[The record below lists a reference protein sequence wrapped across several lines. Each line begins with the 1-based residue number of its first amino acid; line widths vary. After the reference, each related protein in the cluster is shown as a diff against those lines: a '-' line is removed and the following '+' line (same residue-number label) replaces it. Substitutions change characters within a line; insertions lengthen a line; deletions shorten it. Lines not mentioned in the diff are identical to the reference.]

1 MATADISGLFGG
13 TLTPE
18 EQQRQLTEARATQFA
33 QLAPSQQ
40 LAFMG
45 YKAGAGL
52 GQGLAQAAGVDIQ
65 DPMIKRATM
74 MRQLAQGI
82 DVSSPEG
89 LQQYAIRLQQAGF
102 NAEAAQLGQQI
113 LAARKTQSEITRNER
128 ERRAADP
135 LQQLIRSGK
144 YTTDSIEKYDQSGK
158 ISDLE
163 LVNPEDKTAL
173 QETEEGVFLINKKTG
188 EKISRV
194 GSPVKRGT
202 NVSVGLSTVD
212 KESNLRKDFTGE
224 TKDITQAVSTA
235 GRIEK
240 LLNMGSLGETIA
252 QKQFAKLAG
261 DNNISN
267 RDVEALAN
275 FGDLGQR
282 LAGTLSRFFEGTYS
296 ESQRQEALK
305 LVKELKAAGLSQY
318 SQKQSQYRDRAKA
331 ENLSAATIEF
341 IAPNLPAE
349 VKPATSLPPEGTK
362 LRNKKTGKIEIVRGG
377 KLVPFTE

>member
-13 TLTPE
+13 VLTPE
-18 EQQRQLTEARATQFA
+18 EQQRQLTESRATQFA

-65 DPMIKRATM
+65 DPSIKRASTL
-74 MRQLAQGI
+74 RQLAQGI
-82 DVSSPEG
+82 DVTSADG
-89 LQQYAIRLQQAGF
+89 LQQYAARLQQAGF
-102 NAEAAQLGQQI
+102 NTEAAQLGNQI
-113 LAARKTQSEITRNER
+113 LAMRKTQSEIARNQR
-128 ERRAADP
+128 ERLAADP

-144 YTTDSIEKYDQSGK
+144 YTPQSVEKYDQTGK
-158 ISDLE
+158 ISDLDPVE
-163 LVNPEDKTAL
+163 KADPTAL

-194 GSPVKRGT
+194 GTPVKRGT
-202 NVSVGLSTVD
+202 NVNVGLSTFD
-212 KESNLRKDFTGE
+212 KESNLRDAFTKE
-224 TKDITQAVSTA
+224 TQDIAKSVTTA

-240 LLNMGSLGETIA
+240 LLSMGSLGEIIA

-267 RDVEALAN
+267 RDVASLAN
-275 FGDLGQR
+275 FGDIGQR
-282 LAGTLSRFFEGTYS
+282 LAGTLSGFFEGTYS
-296 ESQRQEALK
+296 EAQRQEALK
-305 LVKELKAAGLSQY
+305 LVRELKSSGQGAY
-318 SQKQSQYRDRAKA
+318 DQKQQQYRGRAKA
-331 ENLSAATIEF
+331 EKLSEETINF
-341 IAPNLPAE
+341 IAPDLPKDIRATAQLPA
-349 VKPATSLPPEGTK
+349 EGTK
-362 LRNKKTGKIEIVRGG
+362 LKNKKTGETMIVRGG